1 MWADFSAVKIDKKGE
16 LIPAKTPVLVKNM
29 MTTDEETTFLLT
41 ILDVDRPEISLTPSR
56 VR

>member
-41 ILDVDRPEISLTPSR
+41 ILDVDRPEISLTPLR